1 MVADRRMAFSN
12 GLKLSVSAGLR
23 LAVSSGLYQNP
34 ALQDSHRV
42 FNLDCELVSQ
52 LPIEIIYW
60 YLNKYGKTE

>member
-1 MVADRRMAFSN
+1 MISHFFTR
-12 GLKLSVSAGLR
+12 
-23 LAVSSGLYQNP
+23 P
-34 ALQDSHRV
+34 HRV